1 MRRPLLALLTL
12 AAPLAAQ
19 EPYRDPPAPIARILD
34 APPLPFASVS
44 PDRGTLLLLER
55 NALPPI
61 ADVAAPELRLAGL
74 RIDPRT
80 FGPARAQ
87 PLRGFRAVPVNGG
100 AERAI
105 AAPEEARLG
114 SPRWSR
120 DSRRIAF
127 TVETPDGITLWTAEV
142 ATGVARQVSPRR
154 LNETLGTACAW
165 MPSGTELLCRL
176 VPEGVG
182 PPPPE
187 AAPTGPAVQETR
199 GRVAANRTYQDLLRG
214 SADEA
219 RFEYFTTSQLAVV
232 GLDGSVRPIGEPAIW
247 SLAEPSP
254 DGRWLLVE
262 RLHRPWSYVVP
273 AGRFPRTVEL
283 LTAEGRPVRS
293 LADLPLRDDVPPDF
307 DAVAPGLRRPA
318 WQQGAPATVTWA
330 EALDGGD
337 AKREAAL
344 RDRVLS
350 LDAPFTGDPR
360 TLVELGY
367 RLGGIT
373 WLPDGRAFVSEG
385 WWKTRRSRTWL
396 VGGSA
401 APRLIFDRNSEDRY
415 AHPGF
420 FATTVGPLGTVALT
434 SRDGRYAFLEGQGA
448 SPGGDRPFLDRFEI
462 ATGRT
467 ARLFRSEA
475 PSYEAPVE
483 LLDAEGRRLLTR
495 RESVDEPPNYFVRDL
510 RSGRITQL
518 TRFADPA
525 PELAGLEPELIRYTR
540 ADGVELSAQLY
551 LPPGYDR
558 SRGPLPF
565 LFWAYPTEFKS
576 AAAASQVSGSPHR
589 FVRPSGS
596 SHLFLLT
603 QGYGILDGPTMPIV
617 GEGDAE
623 PNDSYV
629 EQLVAS
635 AEAAVNKVVELGV
648 ADRNRIAI
656 GGHSY
661 GAFMTANL
669 LAHSDLFRAGLARSG
684 AYNRTLT
691 PFGFQAEE
699 RSWWEAPETYTRM
712 SPFTYANRVNEPLLM
727 IHGEADNNSGTFPMQ
742 SERMFA
748 AVQGN
753 GGTARLVM
761 LPAESHGYAARESVG
776 HVLWEMTTWLDRWV
790 KGEVGAVP

>member
-1 MRRPLLALLTL
+1 MRPLGLVLLAL

-105 AAPEEARLG
+105 ATPAGARLG

-127 TVETPDGITLWTAEV
+127 TVESPEGITLWTAEV

-154 LNETLGTACAW
+154 LNETLGAGCTW

-176 VPEGVG
+176 VPDGMG

-187 AAPTGPAVQETR
+187 AAPAGPAVQETR

-232 GLDGSVRPIGEPAIW
+232 GLDGTVRPIGGPAIW

-273 AGRFPRTVEL
+273 ASRFPRTVEL
-283 LTAEGRPVRS
+283 LTAEGRPART
-293 LADLPLRDDVPPDF
+293 LADLPLRDDVPTDF

-318 WQQGAPATVTWA
+318 WQQGAPAAVAWT

-344 RDRVLS
+344 RDRVLA

-373 WLPDGRAFVSEG
+373 WLPDGRALVSEG

-396 VGGSA
+396 VAGGT
-401 APRLIFDRNSEDRY
+401 APRLVFDLNSEDRY
-415 AHPGF
+415 GNPGF
-420 FATTVGPLGTVALT
+420 FTTTMGPLGAVALT

-462 ATGRT
+462 ASGRT
-467 ARLFRSEA
+467 TRLFRSEA

-483 LLDAEGRRLLTR
+483 LLDAGGRRLLTR

-603 QGYGILDGPTMPIV
+603 QGYGILDGPAMPIV

-648 ADRNRIAI
+648 ADRSRIAI

-712 SPFTYANRVNEPLLM
+712 SPFTYANRVNEPLLL

-776 HVLWEMTTWLDRWV
+776 HILWEMTTWLDRWV
-790 KGEVGAVP
+790 KGVTP

>member
-1 MRRPLLALLTL
+1 MRRLAFALGLA

-87 PLRGFRAVPVNGG
+87 PLRGFRVVPVGGG
-100 AERAI
+100 AERRI
-105 AAPEEARLG
+105 VTPEGARLG
-114 SPRWSR
+114 SPQWSR

-127 TVETPDGITLWTAEV
+127 TIEEPDGIALWVAVV
-142 ATGVARQVSPRR
+142 ATGEAHRVTPRGV
-154 LNETLGTACAW
+154 NATLGRGCTW
-165 MPSGTELLCRL
+165 MPSDDALLCRL
-176 VPEGVG
+176 VPDGVG

-247 SLAEPSP
+247 TLAEPSP
-254 DGRWLLVE
+254 DGQWLLVE

-283 LTAEGRPVRS
+283 LTAEGSPVRT
-293 LADLPLRDDVPPDF
+293 LADLPLRDDVPTDF
-307 DAVAPGLRRPA
+307 DAVAPGLRRPG

-344 RDRVLS
+344 RDRVLA
-350 LDAPFTGDPR
+350 LDAPFAGEPR

-367 RLGGIT
+367 RLGGMT
-373 WLPDGRAFVSEG
+373 WLPDGRAFVTEG

-396 VGGSA
+396 VGGA
-401 APRLIFDRNSEDRY
+401 AVPRLIFDRNSEDRY
-415 AHPGF
+415 GAPGSF
-420 FATTVGPLGTVALT
+420 VTAEGPLGTVVLT
-434 SRDGRYAFLEGQGA
+434 SRDGRSGYLEGPGA
-448 SPGGDRPFLDRFEI
+448 SPDGDRPFLDRFEI

-467 ARLFRSEA
+467 TRLFRSEA
-475 PSYEAPVE
+475 PHYEAPVE
-483 LLDAEGRRLLTR
+483 LLDPEGRRLLTR

-510 RSGRITQL
+510 RAKRLVQL

-525 PELAGLEPELIRYTR
+525 PELAGLEPELIHYTR
-540 ADGVELSAQLY
+540 ADGVELSARLY

-576 AAAASQVSGSPHR
+576 AAAAAQVSGSPYR

-603 QGYGILDGPTMPIV
+603 QGYGILDDPRMPIV

-635 AEAAVNKVVELGV
+635 AEAAVNKVVAMGV

-669 LAHSDLFRAGLARSG
+669 LAHSDLFRAGIARSG

-699 RSWWEAPETYTRM
+699 RNLWEAPETYTRM
-712 SPFTYANRVNEPLLM
+712 SPFTYANRVSEPLLM
-727 IHGEADNNSGTFPMQ
+727 IHGEADNNSGTFPIQ

-761 LPAESHGYAARESVG
+761 LPAEAHGYAARESVG
-776 HVLWEMTTWLDRWV
+776 HVLWEMTTWLGRWL
-790 KGEVGAVP
+790 GDGAVP